1 MKNDLFQSIIW
12 FGFTDTGKE
21 KTPRNSNSG
30 LGFIYN
36 HFVLVHPIQIMEHV
50 QKESHSKCHTLNY
63 RTYNM
68 LHTTDKQKL
77 EKKKNNREYIVK
89 LRENQGR

>member
-1 MKNDLFQSIIW
+1 
-12 FGFTDTGKE
+12 
-21 KTPRNSNSG
+21 
-30 LGFIYN
+30 
-36 HFVLVHPIQIMEHV
+36 
-50 QKESHSKCHTLNY
+50 
-63 RTYNM
+63 M